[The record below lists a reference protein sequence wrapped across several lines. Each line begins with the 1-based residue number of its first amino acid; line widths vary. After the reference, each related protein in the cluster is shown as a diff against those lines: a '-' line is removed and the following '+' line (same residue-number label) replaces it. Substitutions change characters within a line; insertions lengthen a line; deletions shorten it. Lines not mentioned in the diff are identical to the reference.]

1 MEGLAA
7 AAGADPVESRLRH
20 LKDPRGVEVLK
31 AAATAAKWETRAS
44 PRKAAAKAAIAA
56 GRGVTYVKYE
66 NVRTYVAAVAEGV
79 VERRSGAI
87 RVMRGVGAHDFG
99 LVINPAGV
107 RAQIEGN
114 VLQKGS
120 RTPKEEL
127 KWGP

>member
-66 NVRTYVAAVAEGV
+66 NVRTYVAAVPGGGV
-79 VERRSGAI
+79 QRRGGAV
-87 RVMRGVGAHDFG
+87 RVMRVVVAHDCG
-99 LVINPAGV
+99 LVINPDGG
-107 RAQIEGN
+107 RAQI
-114 VLQKGS
+114 GS
-120 RTPKEEL
+120 KVIPTVSPTLKEEL
-127 KWGP
+127 KG

>member
-66 NVRTYVAAVAEGV
+66 NVRTYVAAVAEVV
-79 VERRSGAI
+79 VERGGGAV
-87 RVMRGVGAHDFG
+87 RVQRGVGAHQCGVG
-99 LVINPAGV
+99 LNPRG
-107 RAQIEGN
+107 G
-114 VLQKGS
+114 
-120 RTPKEEL
+120 
-127 KWGP
+127 